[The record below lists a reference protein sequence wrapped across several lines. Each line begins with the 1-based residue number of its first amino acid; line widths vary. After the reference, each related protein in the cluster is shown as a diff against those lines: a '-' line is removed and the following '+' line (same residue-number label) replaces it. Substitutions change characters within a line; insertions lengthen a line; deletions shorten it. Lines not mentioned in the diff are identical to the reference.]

1 MADAGGFPDGR
12 ASKEAEWLGMA
23 GFLAMWVPA
32 WVPASLVERIS
43 GGRCWSEGALSA
55 LHPAARWGSLM
66 TASGYN
72 LDNLFTGECCCVL
85 CQEDQKSIWTSGLF
99 GFYSLSSWQVACNCL
114 VDELWLFCTSFL
126 LPIMV
131 YVDYC

>member
-1 MADAGGFPDGR
+1 
-12 ASKEAEWLGMA
+12 
-23 GFLAMWVPA
+23 
-32 WVPASLVERIS
+32 
-43 GGRCWSEGALSA
+43 
-55 LHPAARWGSLM
+55 M
-66 TASGYN
+66 TASGYS

-114 VDELWLFCTSFL
+114 VDDLWLFCTSFL